1 MDRTFRWIVYGKERE
16 GGVKGL
22 ISRFLVFIP
31 DIYIYIS
38 ISIYIDID
46 YNTVR

>member
-31 DIYIYIS
+31 DIYIYID
-38 ISIYIDID
+38 IYL
-46 YNTVR
+46 YRYRLQYS